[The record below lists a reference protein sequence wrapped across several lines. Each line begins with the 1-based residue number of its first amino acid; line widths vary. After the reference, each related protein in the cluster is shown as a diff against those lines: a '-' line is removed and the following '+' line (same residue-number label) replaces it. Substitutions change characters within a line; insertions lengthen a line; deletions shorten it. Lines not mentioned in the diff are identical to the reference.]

1 MKYSKI
7 INFFKTPQSQPIPD
21 SDQKP
26 NNAGGFAWE
35 VDRWNLLDRFLILG
49 SESGTYY
56 VGAQQLTA
64 QHAEN
69 VLELIKEDGER
80 VVLRATEISVEGR
93 APKNDPAI
101 YVLALCASFGSDQTR
116 GAAFA
121 ALPKVCRT
129 GTHLFAFTE
138 ACSTMRGWGRGMRKA
153 VGRWFNSQP
162 VEQLAYGLVKY
173 QSRNKWS
180 SRDLLRLSHPVPAT
194 EAHRDL
200 YKWVVSGELP
210 SEAQADQADGLDLL
224 RSFIKLKGIADVS
237 EAAELIREKRLPREA
252 VPTELL
258 REAEVW
264 RALSEE
270 MPLTALIRNLGV
282 MSKLGV
288 LTDSSSETRR
298 AVSDITNI
306 RKLKKARVHPLT
318 LLTALLTYSEGR
330 GRQGSGEWPVIA
342 RIVDALDSAFYLSF
356 ANVEATGK
364 RVVLGLDVSGSMAG
378 TMVNGT
384 AGLDCRRACAAMALV
399 TNSVEDSVTHLAF
412 DTHIHP
418 LAISKRQ
425 RLDDVTRLLEQTGG
439 GGTDCS
445 APIVYAREHRIPAD
459 VFVIYTDSETWFG
472 EEHPAQA
479 MARYRKVM
487 GIPAKLVVV
496 AMASNRVSVADPGD
510 PETLNVVGFDTS
522 VPQLINEFVRGG
534 K

>member
-7 INFFKTPQSQPIPD
+7 INFFKTPQSQPIPG
-21 SDQKP
+21 SSQKP
-26 NNAGGFAWE
+26 NNAGGFGWE
-35 VDRWNLLDRFLILG
+35 VDRWTLLDRFLILG
-49 SESGTYY
+49 SETGTYY
-56 VGAQQLTA
+56 VGTHQLTT
-64 QHAEN
+64 QHAGN

-80 VVLRATEISVEGR
+80 VVARATEISVEGR

-101 YVLALCASFGSDQTR
+101 YVLALCASFGDDKTR

-180 SRDLLRLSHPVPAT
+180 TRDLLRLSHPVPVT
-194 EAHRDL
+194 DAHREL

-210 SEAQADQADGLDLL
+210 AEAVAREADGLDLL
-224 RSFIKLKGIADVS
+224 RSVLRLRSTTNAA
-237 EAAELIREKRLPREA
+237 EAAELIREGRLPREA

-258 REAEVW
+258 KEAEVW
-264 RALSEE
+264 KALAEE

-288 LTDSSSETRR
+288 LTDSSAETRR

-318 LLTALLTYSEGR
+318 LLTALLTYSGGR

-356 ANVEATGK
+356 ANVEASGK
-364 RVVLGLDVSGSMAG
+364 RIVLGLDVSGSMMG

-384 AGLDCRRACAAMALV
+384 AGLDCRRACAAMSLV
-399 TNSVEDSVTHLAF
+399 TTAVEDSVTHLAF
-412 DTHIHP
+412 DTKIYP
-418 LAISKRQ
+418 LAISRRQ
-425 RLDDVTRLLEQTGG
+425 RLDDVTRLLENTGG

-459 VFVIYTDSETWFG
+459 VFVLYTDSETWYG
-472 EEHPAQA
+472 EEHPTQA
-479 MARYRKVM
+479 MARYRKAM
-487 GIPAKLVVV
+487 GINSKLVVV
-496 AMASNRVSVADPGD
+496 AMASNRVSVSDPGD
-510 PETLNVVGFDTS
+510 PGTLNVVGFDAT
-522 VPQLINEFVRGG
+522 VPQLISEFVKG
-534 K
+534 